1 MNKTYPYIAQSKEAE
16 NTFALLIACVQAHVP
31 IGFIGNP
38 GEGKTATIQAVAE
51 STKRELINL
60 SLSTMP
66 PEDVSGIPAPAKVKI
81 GDKEVIAAPYTMP
94 PWQQRLL
101 ANQNSILFLDEFT
114 TAPPSTQHA
123 FLQLIQDRRLPGSD
137 EPFSDNV
144 AIVIAM
150 NPAQQAGGSS
160 LDLPIANRITWSKF
174 ETNYY
179 DWEQGF
185 KMNWRSDTPMSI
197 PVERLDPEQA
207 ESRSAKIRGI
217 IIKYMNSSNGSHQ
230 LSIIPTGRESPSMIK
245 EHDEVAL
252 EVFGLAY
259 PTKRSWENL
268 ARILAEIPDNETS
281 AIQNAINGTIG
292 YAQGLKFYKF
302 FIENRK
308 GIDIED
314 ILKNPTKQ
322 DWKHMTIND
331 SDGIFINL
339 IEAAK
344 NGRIKEVLNVYVAI
358 SHAGAKDLLSGNRI
372 KDIFKHE
379 YFKGYSAE
387 ETKKM
392 TQIYLHEFKDIMKK
406 STE

>member
-1 MNKTYPYIAQSKEAE
+1 
-16 NTFALLIACVQAHVP
+16 
-31 IGFIGNP
+31 
-38 GEGKTATIQAVAE
+38 
-51 STKRELINL
+51 
-60 SLSTMP
+60 
-66 PEDVSGIPAPAKVKI
+66 
-81 GDKEVIAAPYTMP
+81 
-94 PWQQRLL
+94 
-101 ANQNSILFLDEFT
+101 
-114 TAPPSTQHA
+114 
-123 FLQLIQDRRLPGSD
+123 
-137 EPFSDNV
+137 
-144 AIVIAM
+144 
-150 NPAQQAGGSS
+150 
-160 LDLPIANRITWSKF
+160 
-174 ETNYY
+174 
-179 DWEQGF
+179 
-185 KMNWRSDTPMSI
+185 MNWRSDTPMSI

-387 ETKKM
+387 ETKEM